1 MDFKTKLGARAP
13 FAKSDTIEASD
24 KPWRCRLQQEIWNKS
39 EDEVEI
45 LGDFLWYKSGSNYWL
60 YNYLNH
66 TGNYNLKAREVS
78 KIYFRPPFWPTHDM

>member
-1 MDFKTKLGARAP
+1 MELGARAP

-45 LGDFLWYKSGSNYWL
+45 LGDFLWYKSGSNY
-60 YNYLNH
+60 
-66 TGNYNLKAREVS
+66 
-78 KIYFRPPFWPTHDM
+78 

>member
-45 LGDFLWYKSGSNYWL
+45 LGDFLFWYKSG
-60 YNYLNH
+60 LNEYKP
-66 TGNYNLKAREVS
+66 NALKNWRSQSLFES
-78 KIYFRPPFWPTHDM
+78 YRKL